1 MSACERFSAMKLLI
15 DIGNTRTKWVVADRG
30 KLSARGALLNVDLA
44 DSQFNLP
51 KQACIES
58 VWASCVGGEQ
68 HFSLVSEKIRA
79 QLGLSINRAR
89 VRSTQGGLEN
99 EYRVL
104 DRLGVDR
111 WVAAIGARDL
121 VAQGHLIVIDAGTA
135 VTIDAVSSANRF
147 VGGVILPG
155 ARMMHDVLVGNTA
168 GVSSVPYEIN
178 SVIGKSTEECVNSG
192 ALYGLV
198 GAIERVV
205 SEIQNDL
212 TISGKSAKAGLVNV
226 LICGGDAEKLIG
238 LLPAH
243 YRHEPDTL
251 FNGLRVIS
259 QECHDGSQTD

>member
-1 MSACERFSAMKLLI
+1 MSACERSSSMKLLI
-15 DIGNTRTKWVVADRG
+15 DIGNTRTKWVIADQG
-30 KLSARGALLNVDLA
+30 KLSARGALLNADLA
-44 DSQFNLP
+44 ESQFKLP
-51 KQACIES
+51 KQACVDS
-58 VWASCVGGEQ
+58 AWASCVGGEKR
-68 HFSLVSEKIRA
+68 FSLVSEKIRA
-79 QLGLSINRAR
+79 QLGLSINRVR
-89 VRSTQGGLEN
+89 VRSAQGSLKN

-121 VAQGHLIVIDAGTA
+121 MAQGHLIIVDAGTA
-135 VTIDAVSSANRF
+135 VTIDAVSAANRF

-155 ARMMHDVLVGNTA
+155 ARMMHDALVGSTA
-168 GVSSVPYEIN
+168 GVSSVPYEIS

-212 TISGKSAKAGLVNV
+212 TISAKSGTASLVNV
-226 LICGGDAEKLIG
+226 IICGGDAEKLVG

-251 FNGLRVIS
+251 FYGLRVIS
-259 QECHDGSQTD
+259 EEYPDGSQTD